1 MALNSINTNI
11 AAYAAQSNINVA
23 GDMSSASIARL
34 SSGNRIVRAADD
46 VAAMSAGTSLRTNV
60 TTLKMALVNTAQGS
74 SLLQVADGALSQITD
89 ILQRQK
95 AIAVQAGAGSLTASE
110 RSFLNEEFQNLTEEI
125 DRLASQTNF
134 NGVTLLDGSLF
145 DKTRV
150 GQSTDIATQA
160 TGAISYTAVA
170 ASGDS
175 VVLNGVTF
183 TATTVASS
191 ATDFVSSGTLSV
203 SAMVQNLANAL
214 NASSDTR
221 ISVATY
227 KAVGNSLQITS
238 RVGGI
243 AGEAFVI
250 DEASAT
256 GNGNFVVS
264 GRLLDTASTFALQG
278 TNNVGFAGGDVVGI
292 GTMGDSIISSQSQLR
307 SFVELSFANLT
318 TATAVVAAF
327 QGNSIAALAGDGT
340 NTIDFSFT
348 TATPTTNMQVQIGA
362 TLEETLDNFVSA
374 YNIYAGTDDFA
385 LQRTEARRD
394 GRAVIIEAVTTGAT
408 LAVTDLATAF
418 TVVDGAN
425 NAIGTNMNVSNNGTF
440 SNGAATGITTTGVS
454 NRDFIGTLSGFK
466 ADYIGTANSVNLS
479 ITVGER
485 TYSASAVNV
494 AANAVVRL
502 TSRQGDFF
510 DIDLQGAANAVSV
523 NNQSEANTLANRLNV
538 AFSTIKFTQDRDVT
552 SYNASGDILS
562 DGNRIGSLTGTSF
575 TLRGTD
581 FTDPSISGVRV
592 KAPLTGSNSGTIEL
606 DINGVTYRSDGNV
619 GNQLGAYSVT
629 RFTSLEDGN
638 DVLTFRNGATAIE
651 FDTNTKADAVQ
662 KAFTE
667 AFGIGQGGQTI
678 GFQVG
683 VTTSDTLQVTIG
695 NVSTAVLY
703 DGHEL
708 DVLTAESA
716 AFASDQ
722 IDASIDLVTA
732 VRAEVGA
739 MQSRFGFA
747 SSNIQ
752 SSIQNQDA
760 ARGVLLD
767 TDVAAESTKFSTAQV
782 QMQAGIAVLAQA
794 NQMPQA
800 LLKLL

>member
-11 AAYAAQSNINVA
+11 AAYSAQANIGVA
-23 GDMSSASIARL
+23 GDMSTSSIARL

-60 TTLKMALVNTAQGS
+60 TTLRMALVNTAQGS
-74 SLLQVADGALSQITD
+74 SLLQVADGALGQITD

-145 DKTRV
+145 DKTRI
-150 GQSTDIATQA
+150 GQSTELGNQA

-170 ASGDS
+170 ASGDE

-183 TATTVASS
+183 TATTVASA
-191 ATDFVSSGTLSV
+191 ATEFVTGATLSV

-221 ISVATY
+221 ISEATY

-243 AGEAFVI
+243 AGESFVI
-250 DEASAT
+250 DEANST
-256 GNGNFVVS
+256 GNANFVVS

-278 TNNVGFAGGDVVGI
+278 ANNVGFAGGDVVGI

-318 TATAVVAAF
+318 TSTAVEAAF
-327 QGNSIAALAGDGT
+327 AGNTISALGGDGA
-340 NTIDFSFT
+340 NTIDFSFVT
-348 TATPTTNMQVQIGA
+348 TAPTTNLEVAVGA
-362 TLEETLDNFVSA
+362 TLEETLDNFVSI
-374 YNIYAGTDDFA
+374 YNTYAGTNDYA

-394 GRAVIIEAVTTGAT
+394 GRSVIIEAVTSGTT
-408 LAVTDLATAF
+408 LTVTDLATAF

-425 NAIGTNMNVSNNGTF
+425 AIGGNMNVSNAGTF
-440 SNGAATGITTTGVS
+440 SNGAATGITTSGIS
-454 NRDFIGTLSGFK
+454 NKDFIGTLSGFK

-494 AANAVVRL
+494 AANSVVRL

-523 NNQSEANTLANRLNV
+523 NDQREADTLANRLNV

-575 TLRGTD
+575 TLRGVD
-581 FTDPSISGVRV
+581 FSDPSISAVRV
-592 KAPLTGSNSGTIEL
+592 RAPLTGSTSGTIEF

-619 GNQLGAYSVT
+619 GNQLGANSVT
-629 RFTSLEDGN
+629 RFTSLENGN
-638 DVLTFRNGATAIE
+638 DVLTFRNGETAIE

-662 KAFTE
+662 KAFTS
-667 AFGIGQGGQTI
+667 AFGIGEGGQTI

-683 VTTSDTLQVTIG
+683 VTTRDTLQVTIG
-695 NVSTAVLY
+695 NVSTNVLY
-703 DGHEL
+703 DGNTL

-747 SSNIQ
+747 SANIQ

-767 TDVAAESTKFSTAQV
+767 TDVSAESTRFSTAQV
-782 QMQAGIAVLAQA
+782 QLQAGIAVLAQA